1 MRPGSKLYEDD
12 VELQKELEAA
22 ALAAE
27 KNQLGVEAGQVGT
40 NLPGVTKVNF
50 EPEAVTPPAR
60 EVIAPKTVQV
70 PGRADEDLDMA
81 YAAAQDREAKK
92 RMAFE
97 RGARELV
104 AGLTRTQAPGIIS
117 QPGDAVAKLMAK
129 RKEMDARLQQDNA
142 AKLNAKKFSFEQ
154 QEAARLAA
162 EKKAQ
167 DERDFAYRQQHD
179 EADLAQRAKSSAASL
194 ALAGAG
200 LGLRQRADQREEER
214 LAKGKDLPASE
225 VAALSELPVAEKQV
239 DDLVAAFQ
247 RLDMGGASGRAAGA
261 VTDALNLQG
270 TDAAEYR
277 AAAQLAQQAA
287 GKIVEGGKLAA
298 GDELKYRKMMPQPG
312 DSPEVVKQK
321 AEGMKSFLRDLASRR
336 ARAFKES
343 GYNVAP
349 SLMPSD
355 APMAPPA
362 RQTATNP
369 QTGEKVEWD
378 GTQWVPVKGG

>member
-1 MRPGSKLYEDD
+1 
-12 VELQKELEAA
+12 
-22 ALAAE
+22 
-27 KNQLGVEAGQVGT
+27 
-40 NLPGVTKVNF
+40 
-50 EPEAVTPPAR
+50 
-60 EVIAPKTVQV
+60 
-70 PGRADEDLDMA
+70 
-81 YAAAQDREAKK
+81 
-92 RMAFE
+92 
-97 RGARELV
+97 
-104 AGLTRTQAPGIIS
+104 
-117 QPGDAVAKLMAK
+117 
-129 RKEMDARLQQDNA
+129 MD
-142 AKLNAKKFSFEQ
+142 K
-154 QEAARLAA
+154 
-162 EKKAQ
+162 
-167 DERDFAYRQQHD
+167 
-179 EADLAQRAKSSAASL
+179 
-194 ALAGAG
+194 
-200 LGLRQRADQREEER
+200 
-214 LAKGKDLPASE
+214 
-225 VAALSELPVAEKQV
+225 
-239 DDLVAAFQ
+239 
-247 RLDMGGASGRAAGA
+247 AAGA